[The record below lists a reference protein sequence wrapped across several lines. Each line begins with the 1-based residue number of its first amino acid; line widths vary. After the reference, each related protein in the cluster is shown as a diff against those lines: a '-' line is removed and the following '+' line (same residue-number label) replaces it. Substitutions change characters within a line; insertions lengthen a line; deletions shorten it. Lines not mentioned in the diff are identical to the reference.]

1 MLLFVDRIFSTWK
14 IFFGGEIMNRRIKH
28 LKASRGFLLTIF
40 LITRYQQNRKFKF
53 KIIATFD
60 DYYKKNFSGSNETD
74 LQPFVPSARSSKFP
88 RLEPALCLHDQIFR
102 LLLFR
107 QGLLSSIE
115 SEHKDWQ
122 QGGGGLPVLVGLD
135 QIRERT
141 EEEFQEVLEEKLPN
155 LPVAFIKVGLHSFF
169 IRSLDLRSTKRWWRR
184 KKKEGKRKKN
194 D

>member
-1 MLLFVDRIFSTWK
+1 MI
-14 IFFGGEIMNRRIKH
+14 
-28 LKASRGFLLTIF
+28 TI
-40 LITRYQQNRKFKF
+40 
-53 KIIATFD
+53 
-60 DYYKKNFSGSNETD
+60 KNFSGSNETD

-88 RLEPALCLHDQIFR
+88 RLEPAFCLHNQIFR

-107 QGLLSSIE
+107 QGLLSSIQ

-155 LPVAFIKVGLHSFF
+155 LPVAFIKVGLHS
-169 IRSLDLRSTKRWWRR
+169 SSDQKSWSEEYKEMVKAEVERR
-184 KKKEGKRKKN
+184 KAEEERLKASNTTAPPKKVKLSFVN
-194 D
+194 SQWLF